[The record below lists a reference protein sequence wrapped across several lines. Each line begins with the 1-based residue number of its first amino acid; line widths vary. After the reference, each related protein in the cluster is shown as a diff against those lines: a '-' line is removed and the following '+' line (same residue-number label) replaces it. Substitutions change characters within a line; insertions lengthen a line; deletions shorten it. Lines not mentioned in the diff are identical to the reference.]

1 MPSEILM
8 VHPDETLASARGADI
23 LLSHRGEDH
32 VSHRFV
38 VVALFASL
46 GLVTA
51 PSAFADAK
59 KSGVLR
65 LASEGQYPPFN
76 FFEKNKLTGFE
87 IELAE
92 AVTKELKLKPEWK
105 TYPFDSLLIGLKEDR
120 YDLVAASHSVTPERA
135 KAVDFTDPE
144 YCTGGMILAKAG
156 GPKKPSDLVGKVVAV
171 QVGTTFV
178 TQLQAIQGIKEVK
191 TYPKDTDC
199 LQNLMAGRADAWVT
213 EKFVGIDV
221 MKKQPGL
228 KLQAGE
234 TLAEEKIAMAVAK
247 GNTDLAA
254 SVNKALAKLKKDGTY
269 VRISK
274 KYFDRDI
281 SCK

>member
-1 MPSEILM
+1 VVFSILM
-8 VHPDETLASARGADI
+8 LAS
-23 LLSHRGEDH
+23 LS
-32 VSHRFV
+32 
-38 VVALFASL
+38 AQ
-46 GLVTA
+46 A
-51 PSAFADAK
+51 PTYAK
-59 KSGVLR
+59 TPGVLR

-76 FFEKNKLTGFE
+76 YFEKTKLTGFE

-92 AVTKELKLKPEWK
+92 AITQELNMKPEWK

-144 YCTGGMILAKAG
+144 YCTGGMIVAKHG
-156 GPKKPSDLVGKVVAV
+156 GPKTASDLMGKVVAV

-178 TQLQAIQGIKEVK
+178 TQLQAIKGIKEVK

-213 EKFVGIDV
+213 EKFVGLDV
-221 MKKQPGL
+221 MKKQPHL
-228 KLQAGE
+228 KLQQGE

-247 GNTDLAA
+247 GNADLAGQ
-254 SVNKALAKLKKDGTY
+254 VNKALAKLRKNGTY
-269 VRISK
+269 VKISK
-274 KYFDRDI
+274 KYFDQDI